1 MVSWNKTKKI
11 CVNKKGRLKRLFLS
25 VVACIIGIVFVFP
38 IYILALNSFKTQ
50 KGLLLN
56 LLGFPDAKTFSPN
69 NYVEAFD
76 KLKYLQSFC
85 NSLYITICS
94 VFMILLIST
103 MAAWVLVR
111 YKTKVSKVIFV
122 VFALFM
128 LVPFQCV
135 MLPLMMVA
143 KNMGLTNPAGLIFM
157 YMGFGTS
164 MSVFMIHG
172 FIKNVPEELEEAA
185 VIDGCN
191 VFQLFFIIVVPLL
204 RVILITVAIL
214 NVMWIWN
221 DFLLPSI
228 IINKAGWQTLPLM
241 TYSFFGTYSTRWDLA
256 SAALVM
262 CIAPIVAFYLFSQ
275 KYIVNGMTDGAIK

>member
-1 MVSWNKTKKI
+1 MSWVNTGNKI
-11 CVNKKGRLKRLFLS
+11 SINKRGRLKRLFLS
-25 VVACIIGIVFVFP
+25 IIGCIIGVVFVFP

-50 KGLLLN
+50 KGLLVN
-56 LLGFPDAKTFSPN
+56 LLGFPDSKTFSPN
-69 NYVEAFD
+69 NYAEAFD
-76 KLKYLQSFC
+76 KLRYLQAFC
-85 NSLYITICS
+85 NSLYITVCS

-135 MLPLMMVA
+135 MLPLVMVA
-143 KNMGLTNPAGLIFM
+143 KNMWLLNPIGLIFM

-164 MSVFMIHG
+164 MSVLMIHG

-214 NVMWIWN
+214 NIMWIWN

-228 IINKAGWQTLPLM
+228 VINKAGWQTLPLM

-256 SAALVM
+256 SAALIM